1 MVGGFRNLNTVVV
14 VMVVH
19 AGPLYRTVY
28 PFDLGQSREVGSI
41 FRFPEMKQNHFTDA
55 NFPK

>member
-1 MVGGFRNLNTVVV
+1 MVGGFRNLNIV

-19 AGPLYRTVY
+19 TGPLYRTVY